1 MASPPTTQA
10 PPASRNSP
18 CPCGSGRRYKD
29 CHGRVEEAA
38 PAPAA
43 DDVARR
49 LRAALAA
56 QQSGRVADAIAAYDE
71 VIAVR
76 PDLFDA
82 WHMRGVARFQRLEFD
97 LAERDIRRALEIAPG
112 LEAARGNL
120 ALVVQG
126 RRIAEDEVALCR
138 EVLPRYA
145 PHAVDPPVAPLDG
158 AAAGERV
165 FVLDAADATVTAD
178 ALAREAASRGASVVR
193 MAVVR
198 GRAIGGDD
206 AARLA
211 SCGARDFVACVG
223 TGRPLGDWTLEAR
236 PRAMAL
242 VAVDGGLPSF
252 IDRLREA
259 SGQGRRRCAALM
271 LGSGLDLAPI
281 PHATMPP

>member
-1 MASPPTTQA
+1 MASSASTQA

-18 CPCGSGRRYKD
+18 CPCGSGRRWKD

-38 PAPAA
+38 PAAG
-43 DDVARR
+43 DVAQR

-56 QQSGRVADAIAAYDE
+56 QQSGRIADAIAVYDE
-71 VIAVR
+71 VIAAR

-97 LAERDIRRALEIAPG
+97 LAERDIRRALEIAPR

-145 PHAVDPPVAPLDG
+145 PLAVDPPVAPLDG
-158 AAAGERV
+158 VAAGDRV
-165 FVLDAADATVTAD
+165 FVLDAADAPETAD
-178 ALAREAASRGASVVR
+178 ALARDAAARGASIVR
-193 MAVVR
+193 VAVER
-198 GRAIGGDD
+198 GRAIGGDE

-211 SCGARDFVACVG
+211 SCGARDVVACAG
-223 TGRPLGDWTLEAR
+223 TGRPLGDWTLDAR

-242 VAVDGGLPSF
+242 VAVDGGLPAF
-252 IDRLREA
+252 LDRLREA
-259 SGQGRRRCAALM
+259 SGQGRRRVRVALAP
-271 LGSGLDLAPI
+271 GSGLDLASI
-281 PHATMPP
+281 PHAAVPT